1 MESINKEYL
10 TRDQLLQYEEF
21 QHQIKYSK
29 IFKLNDIKSNHNLVK
44 TIVIDSLY
52 QYEIPKLV
60 NDLSLCK
67 DLIILQIDLSKSY
80 VEHKG
85 FQQICQSLSKCL
97 KLSVLHLNFSQ
108 ISLSEMS
115 MLCLGN
121 SLKKCTIVLDLNL
134 NLMQNSHHQEGFNL
148 IAEGILQMKS
158 LFKLKIA
165 YYDISSLLDK
175 IHNLQNIQILDLDMH
190 KLNLSNLTVNIK
202 KLKILYFIVVHLQ
215 QVFFIYENQI
225 IKTLKTNLRRCKRL
239 VKYKLS
245 F

>member
-21 QHQIKYSK
+21 QHQLKYSK
-29 IFKLNDIKSNHNLVK
+29 IFKLKDISSNHNIVK

-67 DLIILQIDLSKSY
+67 NLIILQIDLSKSY

-85 FQQICQSLSKCL
+85 FQQICQSLSKCI
-97 KLSVLHLNFSQ
+97 KLSVLHLNFSE
-108 ISLSEMS
+108 ISLSEIS

-121 SLKKCTIVLDLNL
+121 SLKKCTTVLDLNL
-134 NLMQNSHHQEGFNL
+134 NLMQNTHHKEGFNM
-148 IAEGILQMKS
+148 IAEGIVQMKG

-175 IHNLQNIQILDLDMH
+175 IDNLQNIQILELDMH
-190 KLNLSNLTVNIK
+190 KLNLSNLSANVKT
-202 KLKILYFIVVHLQ
+202 LKILYFIVVHLQ
-215 QVFFIYENQI
+215 QMIFVYEQRI
-225 IKTLKTNLRRCKRL
+225 LDKLKTNLRKCKRL
-239 VKYKLS
+239 VKYSL